1 MAKKVNL
8 KNLRKITQGAAPV
21 ERTVKWAVLVTEHN
35 LSELKELTENP
46 DLQVG
51 GHAELE
57 GEVFIKRLS
66 FAAQQ
71 EASKAFEWDVV
82 SNPDNPVIKEVNGS
96 QLIASRL
103 VGSIYED
110 EKGTPF
116 FKSVEE
122 VYASDPN
129 FINAIYEESDKVN
142 NFSGKSKTKSLTETN
157 SGVNSSSTELAEEP
171 SPKPKKK

>member
-1 MAKKVNL
+1 MAKKINL

-21 ERTVKWAVLVTEHN
+21 ERTVKWTVLATESN

-46 DLQVG
+46 GLQAG
-51 GHAELE
+51 EDAELE

-71 EASKAFEWDVV
+71 EVSKAFEWDVL
-82 SNPDNPVIKEVNGS
+82 SNPDSPVVKDVNGS
-96 QLIASRL
+96 RLIASRL
-103 VGSIYED
+103 VGSICED

-122 VYASDPN
+122 IYTSDPN

-157 SGVNSSSTELAEEP
+157 SGVSSSSTESAEEP
-171 SPKPKKK
+171 LSKPKKK